1 MATSPARVTAVAIFL
16 AMIPASGTKLAF
28 ADEPAPV
35 AGTGMACV
43 ITGNAQAPKDQAIWS
58 AATGGTKVGVFTGAL
73 APLKAANFPA
83 DPNAQRVQVNAGG
96 GFRVEGFTDPKTI
109 PVWTTRDVPVVADHV
124 WISGGR
130 SLKVIGA
137 APDQIRVELPARGSL
152 GAAVQ
157 AYVPCGALS
166 FGRTSAPLFETPG
179 NGRGYVSKRGQLDLY
194 ASPNGNV
201 VHQLNITGDGS
212 GLVLWST
219 ETRGNFVHVIAR
231 FDLFVDAWV
240 KVSDVKPLPRGE
252 MMDQLAQPETAQNPP
267 ALALQ
272 NYQRVM
278 QAPRNVII
286 RAARGE
292 NQNPIGEVEQGA
304 EIYVLDTVLGWASV
318 LPKALHVMPPD
329 DRSFWVKASELGI
342 TPPPPPAPTPP
353 KK

>member
-1 MATSPARVTAVAIFL
+1 MATSPARVTALAIFL
-16 AMIPASGTKLAF
+16 AMIPASGTRLAF

-35 AGTGMACV
+35 AGAGMACV
-43 ITGNAQAPKDQAIWS
+43 ITGNAQAPKDQAVWS
-58 AATGGTKVGVFTGAL
+58 AATGGSKVAVFTGAL

-83 DPNAQRVQVNAGG
+83 DPNALRVQVNAGG
-96 GFRVEGFTDPKTI
+96 GFRVEGFTDAKTI

-152 GAAVQ
+152 AAAVQ
-157 AYVPCGALS
+157 AYVPCGALG
-166 FGRTSAPLFETPG
+166 FGKTTPPLFETPG
-179 NGRGYVSKRGQLDLY
+179 HARGYVAKRGQLDLY
-194 ASPNGNV
+194 ASANGNV

-212 GLVLWST
+212 ALVLWGT
-219 ETRGNFVHVIAR
+219 EVRGGFVHVVTR
-231 FDLFVDAWV
+231 FELFVDGWV
-240 KVSDVKPLPRGE
+240 KLSDVKALPRGE
-252 MMDQLAQPETAQNPP
+252 MMDQLAQPETTQNPP

-278 QAPRNVII
+278 QAPHNTII

-304 EIYVLDTVLGWASV
+304 EIYVLDMVLGWASV

-329 DRSFWVKASELGI
+329 ERSFWVKASDLGI
-342 TPPPPPAPTPP
+342 TPPPPPTPTPP